1 MDRVLARRRAPRAWM
16 WAAAG
21 LALVAVGA
29 GVAAFLP
36 PPGSLVVP
44 RAEADSALVV
54 QAPFQDY
61 LPVRAQAEPLHTTVV
76 GAVQGGQVAT
86 VVAQEGAEVAAGSP
100 LVVLSNPQL
109 QLDVTAREAQI
120 SSSLGEVSAQ
130 SLTLQKARADRERE
144 AAQAGYDL
152 VKAQRDLDVRQRL
165 HAQGFVSDAGVKAF
179 ADEAAYDDARVQALR
194 ATTAREDRLARAQ
207 AAGVS
212 RTAADLSRNLAEVR
226 ASLGALT
233 LRAPVAGRLTGFT
246 LQPGQTLK
254 AGDPVGTIDDE
265 AASKL
270 TADLDEFYLGRVS
283 PGQHASAEGADGAAP
298 LPLTVS
304 RVSPQVKDGRFRAEL
319 TFDRPPPRP
328 LQRGQSLDLRI
339 VLGATRPAILLPNG
353 PWVEGGGGT
362 SAFVLDASGRRAR
375 RRAVT
380 LGRRNPAQVEVASGL
395 RPGERVLTSV
405 DAAQAKFT
413 TLILR

>member
-1 MDRVLARRRAPRAWM
+1 MDRVVARRRLPRAALWG
-16 WAAAG
+16 AAAVTV
-21 LALVAVGA
+21 VAVAA
-29 GVAAFLP
+29 GVAALLP

-44 RAEADSALVV
+44 GAEADSARVV

-86 VVAQEGAEVAAGSP
+86 VVAQEGATVAPGSP

-130 SLTLQKARADRERE
+130 SLTLQKARADREL
-144 AAQAGYDL
+144 ALAQAGYDL
-152 VKAQRDLDVRQRL
+152 GKAQRDLDVRQRL
-165 HAQGFVSDAGVKAF
+165 HAQGYVSDAGVKSF
-179 ADEAAYDDARVQALR
+179 AEEAAFDAARVMTLK
-194 ATTAREDRLARAQ
+194 ATGAQQERLAGAQ

-270 TADLDEFYLGRVS
+270 TADVDEFYLGRVS

-328 LQRGQSLDLRI
+328 LQRGQSMDVRI
-339 VLGATRPAILLPNG
+339 VLGATRPALLLPNG
-353 PWVEGGGGT
+353 PWVEAVGGT
-362 SAFVLDASGRRAR
+362 AAFVLDASGRRAA

-380 LGRRNPAQVEVASGL
+380 LGRRNPAQVEVTSGL
-395 RPGERVLTSV
+395 KPGERVLTTV